1 MADLHVYKIDPD
13 RFVAESPED
22 AAAQAAEYYRAMGVE
37 PYDSEPDLQPEDKQL
52 TINFED
58 DFEDGSTRRQTRSCA
73 EWAKRNGRGLLCSTE
88 W

>member
-22 AAAQAAEYYRAMGVE
+22 AMAQASEYYRAMGVE
-37 PYDSEPDLQPEDKQL
+37 PYDSEPELQPDDKQL

-58 DFEDGSTRRQTRSCA
+58 GSQPRQTRSCA
-73 EWAKRNGRGLLCSTE
+73 EWAKINGRGFFSTTE
-88 W
+88 